1 MIKNKMYGVMIFFFV
16 VNCFAMDSSK
26 KPTRYL
32 GLCTEF
38 WDLDKPMPSEKEYAL
53 FRHYVAQSKGPILE
67 PMCGTGRYT
76 IPLLEEGFNIE
87 AFDCSPFMLDA
98 LRNKCAKK
106 NLSPHV
112 WESYIESVP
121 ETKKYDLL
129 FIPDTSF
136 CIFLD
141 KAHIKRCL
149 QKLYNLLLPKGKL
162 VFDVQTQY
170 SRPDNIGLW
179 SGKAYKRAD
188 GNIIIESVLPLP
200 VENSVAPLILRYEL
214 MNNTDLLKTEMEYYP
229 IKLYQPGEMDS
240 LLKEVGFR
248 HIKKIKAYDHTRTSS
263 LQDDIIVYE
272 CIK

>member
-1 MIKNKMYGVMIFFFV
+1 MKKIYIIMAFLLINR
-16 VNCFAMDSSK
+16 CFGMDSTK

-38 WDLDKPMPSEKEYAL
+38 WDLDKPTPSKSEYGL

-87 AFDCSPFMLDA
+87 AFDCSSFMLDA

-106 NLSPHV
+106 KLSPRI

-121 ETKKYDLL
+121 ETKKYDLI

-136 CIFLD
+136 CIFID
-141 KAHIKRCL
+141 KKHSKRCL

-162 VFDVQTQY
+162 VFDVQTNY
-170 SRPDNIGLW
+170 SRADNIGLW
-179 SGKAYKRAD
+179 SGKAYKRSD
-188 GNIIIESVLPLP
+188 GNMIIESVLPLP
-200 VENSVAPLILRYEL
+200 TENSVAPLILKYEL
-214 MNNTDLLKTEMEYYP
+214 MSNTDLLKTEMEYYP
-229 IKLYQPGEMDS
+229 IKLYHPGEMDA
-240 LLKEVGFR
+240 LLKTVGFR
-248 HIKKIKAYDHTRTSS
+248 HIKRVKAHDYTRIPVMHDHTV
-263 LQDDIIVYE
+263 VYE
-272 CIK
+272 CTK